1 MSLPGPDGITAMAA
15 GDFAAGDWLA
25 SLDPGRSKCG
35 LALAERQR
43 GQVLAAAVLPPE
55 ACLSHLQRW
64 QQLGL
69 QQVLLGNGTHSG
81 PWLHRLVQLGLRAQ
95 LVDEH
100 GTTLAARQR
109 YWQLYPAQ
117 GWRRLLPEG
126 LRLPP
131 RDIDDVVAQLLLERH
146 WGQPLHPPDVQN
158 WALTVKA

>member
-1 MSLPGPDGITAMAA
+1 MNNLS
-15 GDFAAGDWLA
+15 AAGDWLA

-43 GQVLAAAVLPPE
+43 RQVVAAAVLAPE
-55 ACLSHLQRW
+55 ACLNQLQRW
-64 QQLGL
+64 RQQGL
-69 QQVLLGNGTHSG
+69 QRVLLGNGTHSR
-81 PWLHRLVQLGLRAQ
+81 PWQGQLQELGLSSE

-109 YWQLYPAQ
+109 YWQLYPARS
-117 GWRRLLPEG
+117 WRRLLPQG

-146 WGQPLHPPDVQN
+146 WGQPLQPPGAQS
-158 WALTVKA
+158 